1 MSNIEPHEE
10 MRKLTP
16 VSPADVRVNYA
27 GFVFRELFIR
37 LPRGVIADD
46 LKEPSLWSRVQ
57 GSNNSALR
65 KFDRVFLVSFDE
77 SWIAESVVD
86 GATDTGASLAKPRIT
101 LLKQRTEQLFG
112 DGTYQVE
119 FNGRGYHVVRLRD
132 GQSMSDTLANAA
144 LAERALTSLYP
155 RRAG

>member
-1 MSNIEPHEE
+1 MTTEPYEG

-16 VSPADVRVNYA
+16 VSPADVRINYS

-46 LKEPSLWSRVQ
+46 LKEPSLWSRTQ
-57 GSNNSALR
+57 NSNNSALK
-65 KFDRVFLVSFDE
+65 KFDRVLLVSFDE
-77 SWIAESVVD
+77 SWIAEAVVD
-86 GATDTGASLAKPRIT
+86 GATDAGASLAKPRIT
-101 LLKQRTEQLFG
+101 HLKERTEQLFG

-119 FNGRGYHVVRLRD
+119 FNGRGYHVIRLRD
-132 GQSMSDTLANAA
+132 GASMTDTLANAA
-144 LAERALTSLYP
+144 LAERALASLYP